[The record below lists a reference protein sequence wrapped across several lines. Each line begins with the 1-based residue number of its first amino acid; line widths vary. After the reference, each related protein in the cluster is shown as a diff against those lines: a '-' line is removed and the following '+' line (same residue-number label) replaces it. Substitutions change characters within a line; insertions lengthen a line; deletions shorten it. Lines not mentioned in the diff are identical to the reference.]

1 MYEQDECI
9 FCFEIFSPKNKDD
22 TNFNTD
28 DITSCENYI
37 NTILKNTLILKCQ
50 HTFHIGCFIKYIRIK
65 YTTWIKTQ
73 SVDDISIFYVS
84 CPFCR
89 TLVKNNELLEILDY
103 LTPIKQIAGCI
114 SNILVKLK
122 FQMGLLKFSFF
133 CKKILNL
140 QVTTTTNESYLKMT
154 EIYENWEF
162 LDTKIQVITKNTSC
176 LHKHLLKNKEYDFI
190 LNDFDLW

>member
-9 FCFEIFSPKNKDD
+9 FCFEIFSPKNKVSL
-22 TNFNTD
+22 NKD

-37 NTILKNTLILKCQ
+37 NTILKSTLILKCQ
-50 HTFHIGCFIKYIRIK
+50 HAFHIGCFIKYIKTK

-73 SVDDISIFYVS
+73 SLDDINIFYIC

-89 TLVKNNELLEILDY
+89 TLVKNYELIEILDH
-103 LTPIKQIAGCI
+103 LTPIKQITVHI
-114 SNILVKLK
+114 STILIKLK

-133 CKKILNL
+133 CRKLLNL
-140 QVTTTTNESYLKMT
+140 QVNINESYLKMT

-162 LDTKIQVITKNTSC
+162 LDTKIQFITKHTSC
-176 LHKHLLKNKEYDFI
+176 LYKRLLKNQEYDFI
-190 LNDFDLW
+190 SDDLDIW

>member
-22 TNFNTD
+22 TSFNTD

-37 NTILKNTLILKCQ
+37 NTILKNTLTLKCQ
-50 HTFHIGCFIKYIRIK
+50 HTFHTGCFIKYIKVK

-73 SVDDISIFYVS
+73 NVDDTSIFYVS

-89 TLVKNNELLEILDY
+89 TFVKNHELLEILDN
-103 LTPIKQIAGCI
+103 LTPIKQISGCI

-133 CKKILNL
+133 CRKLLNL
-140 QVTTTTNESYLKMT
+140 QVTTNYLKMT

-162 LDTKIQVITKNTSC
+162 LDTKIQVITKNTCC
-176 LHKHLLKNKEYDFI
+176 LYKRLLKNKEYDFI
-190 LNDFDLW
+190 LHNVNLL